1 MLTVEV
7 NGKEYRSK
15 GDETILVLCQR
26 NHISIP
32 YLCYHPDLE
41 AKGNC
46 RVCVVEVDG
55 RVLSACNTK
64 VHAGMKVTTDSPQ
77 IERLRKTV
85 VELMLG
91 NSPKSL
97 LQKRTE
103 LSLLAKKL
111 GIHSPRFNQREE
123 KFVDSST
130 DILIF
135 DNNKCISC
143 GQCIQ
148 KCQVVQEV
156 FAIGYSHRGHH
167 MKVGSYLDRD
177 LAQSVCVFCGQ
188 CSLVCPSGAI
198 MENDE
203 VSQVMSAIKDP
214 TKHVVIQTAPSIRAS
229 IGETQGMPIGSKVT
243 GKLITCLK
251 KIGFDRVFDTGFGAD
266 LTIVEEA
273 TELIGRIQGGGPL
286 PLITSCSPGWVL
298 YVEHFFP
305 EYLPLL
311 STCKSPMQMTS
322 ALVKTYYA
330 QKNGIDPKDIV
341 SVAIMPCVAKKFEA
355 RRPEMCASSYRDTD
369 HVLTTR
375 EAGEMIAEFGID
387 FAHLPDT
394 PFDQIMGESTG
405 AAMIFAATGGVMEAA
420 LRYAADK
427 LENKE
432 LKEIDYY
439 EVRGLAGTKEARFEI
454 AGNVLSVGVANG
466 LSNAGKLLG
475 IMKEDP
481 KRFQC
486 IEIMA
491 CLGGCIGGGG
501 QPHPTTFATIKE
513 RTKTIYDIDKH
524 FHTRKSHQN
533 SAVMQ
538 LYRDFLGEP
547 GGHKAHQLLHTHYT
561 KRNRQ

>member
-1 MLTVEV
+1 MLTVKV
-7 NGKEYRSK
+7 NGRDYLSK
-15 GDETILVLCQR
+15 RDETVLTLCQKNR
-26 NHISIP
+26 IPIP

-41 AKGNC
+41 VRGNC
-46 RVCVVEVDG
+46 RVCVVEIDG
-55 RVLSACNTK
+55 KILSACNTK
-64 VHAGMKVTTDSPQ
+64 VHDGMQVITESPQ
-77 IERLRKTV
+77 IESLRKMV

-97 LQKRTE
+97 LQKKTE
-103 LSLLAKKL
+103 LSNLAKKL
-111 GIHSPRFNQREE
+111 GIHSPCFNQREE
-123 KFVDSST
+123 KFVDTST
-130 DILIF
+130 DILVF

-148 KCQVVQEV
+148 KCQIVQEV
-156 FAIGYSHRGHH
+156 FAIGYSRRGHH

-203 VSQVMSAIKDP
+203 ISQVMSALKDP

-229 IGETQGMPIGSKVT
+229 IGETQGMPVGSKVT
-243 GKLITCLK
+243 GKLVTCLK
-251 KIGFDRVFDTGFGAD
+251 RMGFDRVFDTGFGAD

-273 TELIGRIQGGGPL
+273 TELIKRIQSGGPL

-298 YVEHFFP
+298 YIEHFFS

-322 ALVKTYYA
+322 AVIKTYYA
-330 QKNGIDPKDIV
+330 QKSGIDPKDIV

-355 RRPEMCASSYRDTD
+355 RRSEMCASSYQDTD
-369 HVLTTR
+369 YVLTTR
-375 EAGEMIAEFGID
+375 EAGEMISESGID

-394 PFDQIMGESTG
+394 PFDPVMGESTG

-432 LKEIDYY
+432 LKKVDYC
-439 EVRGLAGTKEARFEI
+439 EVRGCAGIKEARFEI
-454 AGNVLSVGVANG
+454 AGNVLGVGVANG
-466 LSNAGKLLG
+466 LGNARKLLG
-475 IMKEDP
+475 LMKEDP

-491 CLGGCIGGGG
+491 CRGGCIGGGG
-501 QPHPTTFATIKE
+501 QPHPTTFSIIKE
-513 RTKTIYDIDKH
+513 RTKTIYTIDKN
-524 FHTRKSHQN
+524 FSTRKSQQN
-533 SAVMQ
+533 FAVKK

-561 KRNRQ
+561 KRNCQ